1 LTGRFV
7 TLSRATAALRR
18 SVPATA
24 AIVLSLWMVSGT
36 LAPRRIETV
45 ASKTTAPR
53 APAALGDEP
62 WGGGQRAAD
71 RVIERRVRGAI
82 RADPFLALA
91 APRVKVTIR
100 RGVVRLVG
108 RVRTAKERSSIA
120 FKAGQ
125 NARAGRVDNR
135 VTIGDGVK
143 EAAW

>member
-1 LTGRFV
+1 V
-7 TLSRATAALRR
+7 LRR

-24 AIVLSLWMVSGT
+24 AIVLSLSMLSGA
-36 LAPRRIETV
+36 LAPRRVET

-53 APAALGDEP
+53 APGALGGEP
-62 WGGGQRAAD
+62 WGGGQRASD

-91 APRVKVTIR
+91 APRVKVTSR

-125 NARAGRVDNR
+125 NARAGRVDDR
-135 VTIGDGVK
+135 VTIGDGV
-143 EAAW
+143 EAAAW